1 MGRRSWLV
9 GLSASGDVG
18 FLARHFAQSP
28 GFPEPPTGRRWARA
42 PRTAAARGPCVWGGV
57 GPPATGSSAG
67 LSSWTAELAPRRGAP
82 RCLPWSLPVCAPA
95 PAAPALL
102 AVTAATRPSP
112 ETCLLLPGH
121 IQPHRTGLILCE
133 RNLQEW
139 DTGTPNRQAMLVQ
152 RRSWECWGVCY
163 KKAWGRLRTGPSQG
177 ARPRGRRA
185 SGLPPLR
192 RPLAAR
198 SPMFPQRRGDSPA
211 LRHTAAAPRLPPSQP
226 SVAVQAAMVTWG
238 HAARGSRPLSQ
249 PLSHSDAQAQP
260 RLVRPRTKTHL
271 SRRSAL
277 WKQGAGTR
285 GACLRHP

>member
-226 SVAVQAAMVTWG
+226 CRPPWSHGDTQPGVAG
-238 HAARGSRPLSQ
+238 PCPSL
-249 PLSHSDAQAQP
+249 
-260 RLVRPRTKTHL
+260 
-271 SRRSAL
+271 
-277 WKQGAGTR
+277 
-285 GACLRHP
+285 

>member
-1 MGRRSWLV
+1 MGWRSWLV

-139 DTGTPNRQAMLVQ
+139 DTGTPNRQAMSVQ
-152 RRSWECWGVCY
+152 RRSWECWGVCTR
-163 KKAWGRLRTGPSQG
+163 KPGGASGRGL
-177 ARPRGRRA
+177 PRGRGPEDGGRRA
-185 SGLPPLR
+185 CLPSAGHWP
-192 RPLAAR
+192 PAAPC
-198 SPMFPQRRGDSPA
+198 SPREEGTPQRSVTQQRLRACHRLSPVSPCRPPWSHGDTQPGVA
-211 LRHTAAAPRLPPSQP
+211 GPCPS
-226 SVAVQAAMVTWG
+226 
-238 HAARGSRPLSQ
+238 L
-249 PLSHSDAQAQP
+249 
-260 RLVRPRTKTHL
+260 
-271 SRRSAL
+271 
-277 WKQGAGTR
+277 
-285 GACLRHP
+285 